1 MHHLQVENWPLMAAL
16 LLRFHSAVSV
26 GRGQHALQSLALVVA
41 SARVLCAVAYS
52 RVYEV

>member
-1 MHHLQVENWPLMAAL
+1 MAYYFCV
-16 LLRFHSAVSV
+16 FHDVASV

-41 SARVLCAVAYS
+41 SALLCAVAYS